1 MRAVSLAIL
10 CLVAAGCRVDP
21 NIVLLERENRLLE
34 DRIYQ
39 LEDALARAQVGLDT
53 CQVTSTSPPSV
64 VTSKAAAPSRLAPGP
79 VLDVPQEQTP
89 RQREPGLL
97 QPPRV
102 LLPDGNSV
110 PSEKTTPRNPETSQ
124 RILPLRRPLPSA
136 TSAAYLTDAPAS
148 AEVTRDNRRIHQIAI
163 QPRLT
168 GGYNADGRPGHEGIT
183 TFVQLLDAQGRLL
196 RTAAPISVAV
206 VDKAIPGAGSRV
218 ARWDYSAQEAAAQWR
233 RTPLGEGVL
242 IQAKWPKDPPVHA
255 QLRLYVR
262 LTTDDGRKLDAIRD
276 IEVSP
281 PQLAAGGWTPSV
293 PKELPPQDT
302 PAVPLAQ
309 EQPPAAP
316 PPASPAPAPA
326 SPTPASP
333 TPASPAP
340 ASPTPASATPASAT
354 PQVATVQP
362 AAEPVEP
369 SAAPILELPD
379 EAASASEG
387 PKQAPPPR
395 VATRRSPP
403 AEPAIQRP
411 VWSPYRR

>member
-1 MRAVSLAIL
+1 MRAVTLAIL
-10 CLVAAGCRVDP
+10 CLAAAGCRVDP
-21 NIVLLERENRLLE
+21 NIVLLERENRQLE

-39 LEDALARAQVGLDT
+39 LEDALTRAQAGLDT

-64 VTSKAAAPSRLAPGP
+64 VRPKAAAPSREAPGP
-79 VLDVPQEQTP
+79 ALDVPQEQAP

-97 QPPRV
+97 QPPKV
-102 LLPDGNSV
+102 LLPDGGGA
-110 PSEKTTPRNPETSQ
+110 PAEKATPRNPGTSQ
-124 RILPLRRPLPSA
+124 RLLPLRRPLPSA
-136 TSAAYLTDAPAS
+136 TSAAYLTVAPPS
-148 AEVTRDNRRIHQIAI
+148 AEMTRDNRRIHQIAL

-168 GGYNADGRPGHEGIT
+168 GGYNADGQPGHEGIT

-218 ARWDYSAQEAAAQWR
+218 ARWDYSAQEVATQWR

-242 IQAKWPKDPPVHA
+242 IQALWPKDPPVHA

-309 EQPPAAP
+309 EKPPAAP
-316 PPASPAPAPA
+316 PPASP
-326 SPTPASP
+326 SPTPASV
-333 TPASPAP
+333 
-340 ASPTPASATPASAT
+340 T
-354 PQVATVQP
+354 PQVATAQPPAADPP

-379 EAASASEG
+379 EAASTSEE
-387 PKQAPPPR
+387 PKQAQPPR
-395 VATRRSPP
+395 VATKRSPP